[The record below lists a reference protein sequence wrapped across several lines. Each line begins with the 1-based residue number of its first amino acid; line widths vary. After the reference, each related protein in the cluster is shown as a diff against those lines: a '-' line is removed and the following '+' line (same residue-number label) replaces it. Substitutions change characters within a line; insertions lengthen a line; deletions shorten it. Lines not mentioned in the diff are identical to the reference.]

1 MDSIFFIGGW
11 IAVGISVLG
20 ALLNSFK
27 NKICFYLWIPTCV
40 YWMIYNFYIES
51 YSQVALFFLYMILDI
66 IGLLQ
71 WSKKTIKENR
81 DE

>member
-1 MDSIFFIGGW
+1 MENIFFIGGW

-51 YSQVALFFLYMILDI
+51 YSQVALFFYI
-66 IGLLQ
+66 
-71 WSKKTIKENR
+71 WF
-81 DE
+81 